1 MLTTNRARLRKRR
14 GIALILILGML
25 GLLAFIGVTFA
36 TISGQARV
44 GARNYAQSVMRPQ
57 PAELMEFA
65 LSQLVGDTDDVRSA
79 IRGHSLARDAYGND
93 AQNNGYLAQVA
104 SFSAAT
110 LITSGVRSGTIQCIT
125 NIPAATDI
133 YQPYYGYDFTRW
145 VVQFNHQYGSVNAAN
160 QETRLMGQT
169 FEIVQDDTTG
179 LLEGGAGKFRTFF
192 LAPPP
197 SAQIGRRGQPGT
209 DYIYRSPDFTKRP
222 SNQAVEVIRSVLIG
236 ENAATPYVPIGYTFT
251 LDGRFLRA
259 FNGPG
264 MGPLAQYANMRYNRG
279 LLNGDTSIAS
289 IAPGRPNVV
298 GMDEDY
304 DACDLENWFLAI
316 QSADGKAIVP
326 SFHRPGMLQ
335 AADWTGLSAASRSRI
350 LRPRTIDGHDSVS
363 FRNLTPDPT
372 TGRIE
377 YDVDN
382 DADGITDSVWV
393 DLGYPPVR
401 DSRGLWYKPLFSF
414 MVIGL
419 NGRIPLNTAGNLQ
432 MRDANGVPLH
442 MHTSH
447 LGNSPSEVDPS
458 FGLQNAGGNQ
468 LDNATSYDTD
478 GVTVKPTPI
487 SVNVTQLRN
496 ILAGT
501 RPYAGDNYA
510 DQNMVGGYF
519 LPNNVAD
526 LSDTLSMG
534 IGALPPRTVAG
545 RWGEES
551 YIPSLFNTGGVTPL
565 MAFPNLVR
573 AGLSLT
579 GTGSPAVL
587 GGDGRDD
594 NYTALDFWPQ
604 GAAGESMGPSNL
616 APSSGL
622 TSYGL
627 WSTNWPA
634 DYYDAAG
641 DTAVFSE
648 RARRFV
654 TPIDLAGDGRVGIY
668 TAPGSV
674 GNDNRGRVAYN
685 KYFRPPGIPVATVTI
700 PSPMPQ
706 YPATTAGKPAPYDV
720 TNNLL
725 HGYES
730 QRNPSLAVVSAAT
743 HPAETALLYAATPT
757 HLDASGNPST
767 VLDPYN
773 NQPVPTSGGSALP
786 TYDVNINSQ
795 QHSAG
800 LNEANETALYYPG
813 ASDAIFGVEDLE
825 WLYRAHD
832 QDGSS
837 LYSRLSELAPLS
849 FRDASDALRR
859 RRLYSIDVWETN
871 AFTWTNDNPGNN
883 FSDNSRFKWPF
894 QQPGASPSAADP
906 YQVVTTSGAT
916 ANASL
921 YAVNQTGVAFV
932 NPPSASAIQ
941 SSAPSLVHRD
951 RKINLNFPL
960 PVSNESTEPTRV
972 KWITESYQ
980 FLKTILPPMSIN
992 QPEELALLSQYLINI
1007 IDFRDPD
1014 ATMTQF
1020 VNPDVCVR
1028 PGTATAAPSLIL
1040 RSDPLFSA
1048 TTDLALTQYGMEY
1061 NPVAINEVLA
1071 YSFLT
1076 KVTGSQVAVGR
1087 FFIELVNTL
1096 TDAQTGYPPLAPPNA
1111 SYLNLGG
1118 FTFTASNP
1126 YSGGCWDLIFTDDFP
1141 NTRPDPYTGQLLPLP
1156 TGATGYYSPTPLN
1169 RESFAGGQDVVLTP
1183 LAQTDGAFPTGWL
1196 YTLGNSLPVASS
1208 ESAPLTTLSQTFG
1221 TSFDPLTQATAA
1233 PNPTFTIPPGALYQ
1247 EVVAGSGTPS
1257 WRTTYPPTPRLP
1269 IQSSPLANKYKWVC
1283 LRRPANPFKAVSATN
1298 PMVVVDSMRFP
1309 LIEGTGPL
1317 DGTKTDETGN
1327 VIPNTTAAN
1336 QIYSVQRFQ
1345 PYRGGHLV
1353 PQVPNIINTK
1363 NLDVTRYGFTEQVTA
1378 AISGAPTN
1386 YGIYTKTA
1394 QTNPATEPNIFHSLG
1409 IDVGAGQK
1417 DTRWNRFV
1425 FNDRDFTSPAEL
1437 MLVPGCPPGLF
1448 TKLFVEAEPTASNT
1462 GVYFNRAA
1470 SPGDPPPSTTSP
1482 VTLGLALPAEPQTYP
1497 YLVDQLFYSSA
1508 SLAKNGNPTTWDP
1521 VAGPSSGGWY
1531 KMFEAFEVPSPVIGA
1546 IGTAAQGV
1554 NFDWL
1559 RQDVRPGQINLNLIM
1574 DEEVFLGLVG
1584 NAGDRTD
1591 NPGGS
1596 QQVVTVPSKL
1606 NGAVTSTTPPQIV
1619 TQVSATGAPT
1629 ASYSISNTGFNL
1641 GVPVSPLKAAFT
1653 DFLKVRHGS
1662 SGYMY
1667 FGSQHAT
1674 SNPQYDNLPPAQQVP
1689 LSAETPFR
1697 SLTYPD
1703 INFTIMRPAFATVN
1717 QKQIDHGITAQD
1729 SGVKNQNIL
1738 NRTAPPSVTNQYY
1751 PPAIP
1756 PRRFFSLPDTKN
1768 TSNAYVVPTDTQ
1780 ELGYTP
1786 PAVLALDDQ
1795 TVNLTQNPSAFL
1807 ADSAQHPYYRSEW
1820 MQKMMNLS
1828 TVRTHQYAVW
1838 VTVGFFEVT
1847 TLGDPAMAAISPN
1860 MAYDVLGREVGMLNG
1875 KNVRHRAFFIVDR
1888 LKLSGFDPRSP
1899 GQYREAVLYRKII
1912 Q

>member
-104 SFSAAT
+104 SFSAVT
-110 LITSGVRSGTIQCIT
+110 LITSGVRTGTIQCIT
-125 NIPAATDI
+125 NIPAATNI

-145 VVQFNHQYGSVNAAN
+145 VVQFNHQYGGVNGAN

-179 LLEGGAGKFRTFF
+179 LLEGGAGKFRTFY
-192 LAPPP
+192 LAPPPPP
-197 SAQIGRRGQPGT
+197 SAQIGRRGQPGSGYT
-209 DYIYRSPDFTKRP
+209 YRSPDFTKRP
-222 SNQAVEVIRSVLIG
+222 SNQAVEVIRSILVG
-236 ENAATPYVPIGYTFT
+236 ENAADPYVPINMVFT

-264 MGPLAQYANMRYNRG
+264 MGPLAQYANMRYNG
-279 LLNGDTSIAS
+279 GMLSGTTTVVTTGDPS
-289 IAPGRPNVV
+289 VV

-350 LRPRTIDGHDSVS
+350 LRPRTIDGHDPVS

-432 MRDANGVPLH
+432 MRNASGVPLH

-447 LGNSPSEVDPS
+447 LGNSPSEVDPG

-468 LDNATSYDTD
+468 LDNATSYAAD
-478 GVTVKPTPI
+478 GVTVIPTPI

-501 RPYAGDNYA
+501 RPYAGGNYA
-510 DQNMVGGYF
+510 DQNVVGGYN

-551 YIPSLFNTGGVTPL
+551 YVPSLFNTGGVTPL

-579 GTGSPAVL
+579 GTGSPSVL

-594 NYTALDFWPQ
+594 NYTTLDFWPTTA
-604 GAAGESMGPSNL
+604 GGESAGGSLL
-616 APSSGL
+616 ADGSKL
-622 TSYGL
+622 TSYSFWGAN
-627 WSTNWPA
+627 TWPA
-634 DYYDAAG
+634 DYYDASG

-654 TPIDLAGDGRVGIY
+654 TPVDLAGDGRVAQYG
-668 TAPGSV
+668 TLDGSR
-674 GNDNRGRVAYN
+674 GNDAYGRVAYQ
-685 KYFRPPGIPVATVTI
+685 KYFRPPGIPVATVGGVSVPTVPI
-700 PSPMPQ
+700 TTTVAGAP
-706 YPATTAGKPAPYDV
+706 PAYDV
-720 TNNLL
+720 TTNPF

-730 QRNPSLAVVSAAT
+730 HRNPSIAGVDWA
-743 HPAETALLYAATPT
+743 TALLYAASPT
-757 HLDASGNPST
+757 TLDGTGAANT
-767 VLDPYN
+767 AVDPYN
-773 NQPVPTSGGSALP
+773 NQPLPTSGGNAVP
-786 TYDVNINSQ
+786 TYDLHINSQ
-795 QHSAG
+795 LHSAG

-813 ASDAIFGVEDLE
+813 TSDAIFGVEDLE

-832 QDGSS
+832 LDGTS

-859 RRLYSIDVWETN
+859 RRLYSIDVWESN
-871 AFTWTNDNPGNN
+871 AFAWTNDNPGNN
-883 FSDNSRFKWPF
+883 FSDNRRFNWPF
-894 QQPGASPSAADP
+894 ALSGGVYKVDTNVLTP
-906 YQVVTTSGAT
+906 TT
-916 ANASL
+916 NASL
-921 YAVNQTGVAFV
+921 YALGQTNVNFV
-932 NPPSASAIQ
+932 NDPSVSPIQ
-941 SSAPSLVHRD
+941 TSAPSLVHRD
-951 RKINLNFPL
+951 RKINLNYPL
-960 PVSNESTEPTRV
+960 PASNLSTDPTRV
-972 KWITESYQ
+972 KWISESYQ
-980 FLKTILPPMSIN
+980 FLKTVLPPLSIDTA
-992 QPEELALLSQYLINI
+992 EELALLSQYLVNI
-1007 IDFRDPD
+1007 VDFRDPD

-1020 VNPDVCVR
+1020 TNPDVYLQ
-1028 PGTATAAPSLIL
+1028 PADPTAMVPVPAPVLV
-1040 RSDPLFSA
+1040 
-1048 TTDLALTQYGMEY
+1048 LASSGPKGNKLNLVQYGMEY
-1061 NPVAINEVLA
+1061 NPIAINEVLA
-1071 YSFLT
+1071 YSFQT
-1076 KVTGSQVAVGR
+1076 KADGGATQKAASR

-1096 TDAQTGYPPLAPPNA
+1096 TDAQFAAPATQSA
-1111 SYLNLGG
+1111 SNLNLGG
-1118 FTFTASNP
+1118 FNPSAGNP
-1126 YSGGCWDLIFTDDFP
+1126 YSGGCWDLIFADDDVT
-1141 NTRPDPYTGQLLPLP
+1141 TRPDPFTGQLLPV
-1156 TGATGYYSPTPLN
+1156 TAGAASTYYSPIPLISN
-1169 RESFAGGQDVVLTP
+1169 SFSTAQPVTLKPLAAGGP
-1183 LAQTDGAFPTGWL
+1183 PASGYY
-1196 YTLGNSLPVASS
+1196 YTIGNALPVANS
-1208 ESAPLTTLSQTFG
+1208 ESTPPGPPNVTQVLAAG
-1221 TSFDPLTQATAA
+1221 YDPMTQATAPTDPGIPIPA
-1233 PNPTFTIPPGALYQ
+1233 GVVPIKDASGNFVIAYPSGRINPPAL
-1247 EVVAGSGTPS
+1247 AT
-1257 WRTTYPPTPRLP
+1257 
-1269 IQSSPLANKYKWVC
+1269 SSYKWVC
-1283 LRRPANPFKAVSATN
+1283 LRRPANPFLAVGPTN
-1298 PMVVVDSMRFP
+1298 PMVVVDAMRFP
-1309 LIEGTGPL
+1309 FIEGTAPL
-1317 DGTKTDETGN
+1317 TGTDKNMQPVPAPALGTSGN
-1327 VIPNTTAAN
+1327 L
-1336 QIYSVQRFQ
+1336 IYSAQRYQ

-1353 PQVPNIINTK
+1353 FRELAKPV
-1363 NLDVTRYGFTEQVTA
+1363 DVTRYGFTEQNFGVDTTSVNPIIKNTGVYSIVTGT
-1378 AISGAPTN
+1378 S
-1386 YGIYTKTA
+1386 Y
-1394 QTNPATEPNIFHSLG
+1394 PATQQFASTLG
-1409 IDVGAGQK
+1409 LSNSAEGWD
-1417 DTRWNRFV
+1417 RFV
-1425 FNDRDFTSPAEL
+1425 FNDRDFTSVAEL
-1437 MLVPGCPPGLF
+1437 SLVPGCPPGLF
-1448 TKLFVEAEPTASNT
+1448 TKLFAEFAPSAANVAGNYFTGTAVQTPTPSPKLIVNPATAFNT
-1462 GVYFNRAA
+1462 
-1470 SPGDPPPSTTSP
+1470 DPR
-1482 VTLGLALPAEPQTYP
+1482 TYP
-1497 YLVDQLFYSSA
+1497 HLVDQLFYSSA
-1508 SLAKNGNPTTWDP
+1508 SPAHQTPPNPAWDT
-1521 VAGPSSGGWY
+1521 VYGPSSGGWY
-1531 KMFEAFEVPSPVIGA
+1531 KMFEVFEVPSPVIGA

-1574 DEEVFLGLVG
+1574 DEEVFLGLMG

-1591 NPGGS
+1591 DPGS
-1596 QQVVTVPSKL
+1596 AQQVVSVPSML
-1606 NGAVTSTTPPQIV
+1606 NGVTINNPPPQIV
-1619 TQVSATGAPT
+1619 TQVNATGAPT
-1629 ASYSISNTGFNL
+1629 ASYPIGNSGFFV
-1641 GVPVSPLKAAFT
+1641 GASSHLKRAFS
-1653 DFLKVRHGS
+1653 DFLNIRHGS
-1662 SGYMY
+1662 TGNMY
-1667 FGSQHAT
+1667 FGAT
-1674 SNPQYDNLPPAQQVP
+1674 QAVE
-1689 LSAETPFR
+1689 APFR

-1703 INFTIMRPAFATVN
+1703 IDFTIMRPAFPTLN
-1717 QKQIDHGITAQD
+1717 QTLADHGISGKDA
-1729 SGVKNQNIL
+1729 GVKNQGIF
-1738 NRTAPPSVTNQYY
+1738 NRTTIPYY
-1751 PPAIP
+1751 PPAMP
-1756 PRRFFSLPDTKN
+1756 PRRLLQIPDN
-1768 TSNAYVVPTDTQ
+1768 NVNSNAARALGDFNQ
-1780 ELGYTP
+1780 IGYTP
-1786 PAVLALDDQ
+1786 PSSVSALED
-1795 TVNLTQNPSAFL
+1795 VKVSLTLNNASAML
-1807 ADSAQHPYYRSEW
+1807 NAAAMHPYYRSEW

-1828 TVRTHQYAVW
+1828 TVRSHQYAVW

-1888 LKLSGFDPRSP
+1888 LKLSGFDSRSP